1 VARSALPGS
10 VLGHRAADLDREKFK
25 YQFET
30 SKTIASA
37 GTVAPVA
44 EAKRDE
50 LESLCMG
57 AKGWSQSWGR

>member
-1 VARSALPGS
+1 VARNALQGV
-10 VLGHRAADLDREKFK
+10 VLGQRAADLDREKFK
-25 YQFET
+25 CQFEA

-57 AKGWSQSWGR
+57 AKGCSRSWGR